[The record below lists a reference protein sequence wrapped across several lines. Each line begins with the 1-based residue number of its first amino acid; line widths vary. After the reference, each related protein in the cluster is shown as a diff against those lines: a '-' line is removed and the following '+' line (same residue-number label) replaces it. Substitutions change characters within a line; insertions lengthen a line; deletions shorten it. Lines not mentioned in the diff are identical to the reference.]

1 MVNNNT
7 MMECNTQ
14 HSSILIQWLI
24 SNINHSQWSAK
35 RMCRGG
41 TLISILEIKVC
52 IQVSLMLVNNLINK
66 YLLPLLITCYNNNSN
81 NQILF
86 KHQLIPNYSNS
97 LSLNCSNN
105 NSSNNNNSPHSLH
118 LVEIN
123 ISLSHGILMNL
134 I

>member
-7 MMECNTQ
+7 MMECNT
-14 HSSILIQWLI
+14 HHNSILIQWLI
-24 SNINHSQWSAK
+24 SNINHSQWLVK

-41 TLISILEIKVC
+41 PLISILEIKVC
-52 IQVSLMLVNNLINK
+52 IQVSLILVNNLINK
-66 YLLPLLITCYNNNSN
+66 YLPLLIIICCNNNSN

-97 LSLNCSNN
+97 LSLNCSSNN
-105 NSSNNNNSPHSLH
+105 NSHHSLH